1 MLSAL
6 VERTRVF
13 VYQNTVIKKNT
24 LNFFS
29 LNKNVDKKLITLHG
43 LNKL

>member
-13 VYQNTVIKKNT
+13 VYQSTVIKKI
-24 LNFFS
+24 LSIFF
-29 LNKNVDKKLITLHG
+29 LNKNVDEKLITLHG